1 MTTKETQASSGSPI
15 HQSQNED
22 QSRRKFL
29 QTAIAVGAVVATTP
43 ITGIAQTRQSE
54 NNPEL
59 GVEDPM
65 EKILSRYGSEFGNLN
80 RIG

>member
-1 MTTKETQASSGSPI
+1 MKPKENQASAGLPV

-29 QTAIAVGAVVATTP
+29 QTAIAVGAAVATAP
-43 ITGIAQTRQSE
+43 ITGTAQTRQSE
-54 NNPEL
+54 NSPEL
-59 GVEDPM
+59 EDPL
-65 EKILSRYGSEFGNLN
+65 EKILNRYGSEFGNLN